1 MTAEMGYTGENIS
14 TNPTGPL
21 ASQVRKLTRIRKRL
35 EDPTVLLR
43 QIGIVVAKNAQ
54 KSFDEQ
60 SFGSNSWSP
69 RYKGT
74 RAGAEP
80 SINIAGALQDFTEGK
95 RKPKNRRF
103 QTTPALM
110 DTGLLRRSLGVSNSV
125 KRVSSHAVVVGVF
138 GKAEFYAP
146 YQQFGGTRKTPVTEG
161 ALDNYS
167 YWMKGLKEKRRSI
180 GTYDKS
186 SKKWI
191 ENSAGR
197 AKSGGTASDKS
208 SSRKATPRKSTPRK
222 SGSGKSE
229 SRKSPTAEKKT
240 SSVFDSFLRMIKD
253 AASKGKKSIVQGVMK
268 QGVRFSMKKEDTSK
282 PKRTKQDRLDNLS
295 EMVKRAEKMGF
306 LYKTKMLTTD
316 IAARPFLGITA
327 RVSQEITR
335 TIQDR
340 FADRTKKS

>member
-43 QIGIVVAKNAQ
+43 QIGVVVAKNAQ
-54 KSFDEQ
+54 KSFVEQ
-60 SFGSNSWSP
+60 SFGSESWSP

-80 SINIAGALQDFTEGK
+80 SINIAGALQDFTDGK

-138 GKAEFYAP
+138 GKAEYYAP

-186 SKKWI
+186 SKKWVA
-191 ENSAGR
+191 NSAGR
-197 AKSGGTASDKS
+197 AKSGGTAPSKPS
-208 SSRKATPRKSTPRK
+208 SRKTTPRKATPRKSTPRK
-222 SGSGKSE
+222 S
-229 SRKSPTAEKKT
+229 PTAEKKT
-240 SSVFDSFLRMIKD
+240 SSAFDSFLRMIQD
-253 AASKGKKSIVQGVMK
+253 AASKGKKSIIQGVMK
-268 QGVRFSMKKEDTSK
+268 RGARFSVKKEDKSK

-306 LYKTKMLTTD
+306 LYKTKMLTTN
-316 IAARPFLGITA
+316 IAARPFLGITTQ
-327 RVSQEITR
+327 VSQEIAR

>member
-43 QIGIVVAKNAQ
+43 QIGVVVAKNAQ
-54 KSFDEQ
+54 KSFVEQ
-60 SFGSNSWSP
+60 SFGSDSWSP

-80 SINIAGALQDFTEGK
+80 SINIAGALQDFTDGK

-186 SKKWI
+186 SKKWVA
-191 ENSAGR
+191 NSAGR
-197 AKSGGTASDKS
+197 AKSGGTAPAKS
-208 SSRKATPRKSTPRK
+208 SSRKTTPRKATPRKSTP
-222 SGSGKSE
+222 
-229 SRKSPTAEKKT
+229 RKSPTAEKKT
-240 SSVFDSFLRMIKD
+240 SSVFDSFLRMIQD

-268 QGVRFSMKKEDTSK
+268 RGARFSVKKEDTSK

-306 LYKTKMLTTD
+306 LYKTKMLTTN
-316 IAARPFLGITA
+316 IAARPFLGITTQ
-327 RVSQEITR
+327 VSQEITR

>member
-43 QIGIVVAKNAQ
+43 QIGVVVAKNAQ
-54 KSFDEQ
+54 KSFVEQ
-60 SFGSNSWSP
+60 SFGSDSWSP

-80 SINIAGALQDFTEGK
+80 SINIAGALQDFTDGK

-186 SKKWI
+186 SKKWVA
-191 ENSAGR
+191 NSAGR
-197 AKSGGTASDKS
+197 AKSGGTAPAKS
-208 SSRKATPRKSTPRK
+208 SSRKTTPRKATPRKSTP
-222 SGSGKSE
+222 
-229 SRKSPTAEKKT
+229 RKSPTAEKKT
-240 SSVFDSFLRMIKD
+240 SSVFDSFLRMIQD
-253 AASKGKKSIVQGVMK
+253 AASKGKKSIIQGVMK
-268 QGVRFSMKKEDTSK
+268 RGARFSVKKEDTSK

-306 LYKTKMLTTD
+306 LYKTKMLTTN
-316 IAARPFLGITA
+316 IAARPFLGITTQ
-327 RVSQEITR
+327 VSQEITR